1 MRVRAIV
8 TLVALVLAA
17 LVGAC
22 KQGAGDVC
30 QVNRDCESPLVCN
43 ASTHQCQGAGADE
56 VVDASA
62 PADAAIPP
70 DAAPD
75 ADVPDADV
83 PDADVPDAD
92 VPDADVPVGASEAG
106 DLEADTSISELR

>member
-8 TLVALVLAA
+8 TTCALVLAA

-30 QVNRDCESPLVCN
+30 QVNADCESPLVCN
-43 ASTHQCQGAGADE
+43 ASTHECQGAGAGE

-62 PADAAIPP
+62 PPDAAIPP
-70 DAAPD
+70 DASPAD
-75 ADVPDADV
+75 AAVPDADV
-83 PDADVPDAD
+83 PDAAPPDAA
-92 VPDADVPVGASEAG
+92 PDAG
-106 DLEADTSISELR
+106 DPDAATATSELR